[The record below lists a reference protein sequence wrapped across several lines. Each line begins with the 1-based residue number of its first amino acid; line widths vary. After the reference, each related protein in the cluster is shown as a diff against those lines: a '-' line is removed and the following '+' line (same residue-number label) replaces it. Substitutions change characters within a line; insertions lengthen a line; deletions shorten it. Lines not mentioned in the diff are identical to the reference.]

1 MSGESKELGL
11 LRHHLGNLL
20 VSLLWIF
27 VVVVLGHSLTQR
39 YRLGIDDQKTLC
51 LEGQHRW
58 FLIDRWDRSFQKDDL
73 MAFDSD
79 DRMQPFFKPDT
90 TFIKRVK
97 GLPGALIDQ
106 KAEAIRVN
114 QVEVGRGFPLLKHP
128 GVQNAL
134 EGDAFRLQP
143 LTYWVMGDQPQSF
156 DSRYWGVVFQH
167 QIVGKAYALPF

>member
-1 MSGESKELGL
+1 MFGDLKQHARLSGRIGSFFL
-11 LRHHLGNLL
+11 NLTL
-20 VSLLWIF
+20 VLA
-27 VVVVLGHSLTQR
+27 VVVMGHILTQR

-73 MAFDSD
+73 MAFESD
-79 DRMQPFFKPDT
+79 DRMKPFFKPDT

-106 KAEAIRVN
+106 DSEVIRVD
-114 QVEVGRGFPLLKHP
+114 QVEVARGFPLLKHP
-128 GVQNAL
+128 GVQSAV

-143 LTYWVMGDQPQSF
+143 LTYWVMGDQPNSF
-156 DSRYWGVVFQH
+156 DSRYWGVVFQN